1 METTKKV
8 SNFVSQII
16 SRLKGDDA
24 EVIALKNER
33 KADSA
38 LQSQIQALKSKL
50 VDDESAL
57 DDAKESFENSIYPT
71 DKITHNQSYVDGIA
85 RHQKNVD
92 NAQETLDST
101 KESIA
106 YFTKILKDRF

>member
-1 METTKKV
+1 MDTTKKV
-8 SNFVSQII
+8 SNFVAQVVA
-16 SRLKGDDA
+16 RLKNDDA

-38 LQSQIQALKSKL
+38 IQSQIQALKSKL

-57 DDAKESFENSIYPT
+57 EDAKESLENSIFPT
-71 DKITHNQSYVDGIA
+71 EKITHNQSYVDSIA

-92 NAQETLDST
+92 SMQDSLDST

-106 YFTKILKDRF
+106 YFTKLVKDKF